1 MGKQRKAMSNGPQS
15 VRRALDVLM
24 MIARSSSQL
33 GVTELAG
40 RLGVHPSTVSRLLD
54 ALEAYQLVVQDSATE
69 QFELGPGCLQLGQ
82 VFLSRVEISEIAEPF
97 MHTLTQETGLM
108 THLAVLRGG
117 RVVHLKHILP
127 ESPVPSRPIMERYA
141 VGEVY
146 NEALGKVLL
155 AFQPDEVVAEI
166 IESIQFTRYTDTTIT
181 TKDRMHEEVAQIR
194 KNGYAVDDGECVPYI
209 RCVAVPIWNHS
220 GKIEAALSLSGS
232 AQNVRP
238 ENVAVLAEQLRS
250 VSETISVRIGAKRT
264 PQVGAM
270 TQASPR

>member
-1 MGKQRKAMSNGPQS
+1 MAKQQKAVSNGPQS

-40 RLGVHPSTVSRLLD
+40 RLKVHPSTVSRILD

-69 QFELGPGCLQLGQ
+69 RFELGPGCLQLGQ

-117 RVVHLKHILP
+117 CVVHLKHILP

-155 AFQPDEVVAEI
+155 AFQPDEVVAPI

-181 TKDRMHEEVAQIR
+181 TKDRMREEVAQIR

-238 ENVAVLAEQLRS
+238 ENVVPLAEQLRS
-250 VSETISVRIGAKRT
+250 VAAAVAGRIGARGVEG
-264 PQVGAM
+264 P
-270 TQASPR
+270 